1 MAKSHLII
9 LIKSTNMDIFC
20 CLGQANAIQIILSQE
35 IHNIWHGIPH
45 VENRLQK
52 TTITRRS
59 VFIKDTELNWAL
71 AA

>member
-1 MAKSHLII
+1 
-9 LIKSTNMDIFC
+9 MDIFC

-59 VFIKDTELNWAL
+59 VFIKDTELNWASL
-71 AA
+71 WGGDSSMHFNQIS